1 MSLFPVVLVPLARS
15 WVAHLHHAHCTWD
28 PAPERGSHDGR
39 SGGTDNVKPDSA
51 SPPGSS
57 AIHRSTGEQ
66 AGLKGARRLARG
78 GGRTVHAIPPSCPPP
93 RRLPVAG
100 VHPEG
105 GRCPRL
111 PQPAFQTRSA
121 ALAEALLL
129 TPAPCSPDSQGDQ
142 TPGPRSGLRAQTN
155 AVTPNYSIRTPGA
168 CGRARS
174 SAPCLDGL
182 IPQPRNTA
190 EELTSSTGPRVTR
203 MQAPPAALE
212 ELR

>member
-78 GGRTVHAIPPSCPPP
+78 GGRTVHAIPP
-93 RRLPVAG
+93 
-100 VHPEG
+100 
-105 GRCPRL
+105 
-111 PQPAFQTRSA
+111 
-121 ALAEALLL
+121 
-129 TPAPCSPDSQGDQ
+129 PAPH
-142 TPGPRSGLRAQTN
+142 
-155 AVTPNYSIRTPGA
+155 
-168 CGRARS
+168 
-174 SAPCLDGL
+174 LDGSL
-182 IPQPRNTA
+182 WLGFAPRAGGAPGCLNLPFRPDQQPW
-190 EELTSSTGPRVTR
+190 LKCFY
-203 MQAPPAALE
+203 
-212 ELR
+212 